1 MKRRLPLL
9 RRRRLRRAVLR
20 ALRGSF
26 RYIGRVSPSLS
37 ARLAEHL
44 FRTPPRYPRL
54 KREERSLALARRSG
68 TPFPGGPLP
77 TWTWGK
83 GPAVLLV
90 HGWGAHAG
98 RLTLFV
104 EPLMRAGFSVVA
116 FDAPAHGSAPGRH
129 SALPE
134 FVDAIRAVAREHGPF
149 EAAIGHSL
157 GAAACALAVRGGLEI
172 RSVVLLA
179 PPADPEKYS
188 GRFARF
194 FRIPVGTRDAMK
206 KRLVGRYRTEW
217 SHLRV
222 SGGPGSS
229 RARLLVFHDP
239 RDWKVPMKDGLEIVA
254 SWPRAELVQTR
265 GLGHHRI
272 VRDPAVIA
280 HAVAFLS
287 GTTAPRR
294 VVRSPRGKG
303 RPLRPAL
310 VT

>member
-1 MKRRLPLL
+1 M
-9 RRRRLRRAVLR
+9 
-20 ALRGSF
+20 
-26 RYIGRVSPSLS
+26 
-37 ARLAEHL
+37 
-44 FRTPPRYPRL
+44 
-54 KREERSLALARRSG
+54 
-68 TPFPGGPLP
+68 
-77 TWTWGK
+77 
-83 GPAVLLV
+83 LLV
-90 HGWGAHAG
+90 HGWGGHAG
-98 RLTLFV
+98 RLTPFV
-104 EPLMRAGFSVVA
+104 APLTRAGFSVVA

-134 FVDAIRAVAREHGPF
+134 FVDAVRAVAREHGPF

-172 RSVVLLA
+172 QSVVLLA

-188 GRFARF
+188 GRFAKF
-194 FRIPVGTRDAMK
+194 FGLPAGTRDAMN

-217 SHLRV
+217 AQLRV

-254 SWPRAELVQTR
+254 SWPRAELVQTP

-272 VRDPAVIA
+272 LRDPAVIA
-280 HAVAFLS
+280 QAVAFLS
-287 GTTAPRR
+287 GKTATRP
-294 VVRSPRGKG
+294 VARSPRGRG

-310 VT
+310 VTE